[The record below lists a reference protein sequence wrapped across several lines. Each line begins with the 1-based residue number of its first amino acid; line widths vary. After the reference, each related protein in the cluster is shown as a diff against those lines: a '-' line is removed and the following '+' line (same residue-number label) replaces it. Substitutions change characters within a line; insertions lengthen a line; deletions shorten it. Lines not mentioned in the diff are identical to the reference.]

1 MSNLIKCPRCK
12 TWNENVEYCID
23 CNQLLQSESQRKVE
37 LEAKQLAYKNR
48 PKDNIDIFVANFKN
62 SKNPFV
68 KGVYYVVQSVGL
80 LFILVASVMLGF
92 ALLGPG

>member
-12 TWNENVEYCID
+12 TWNENVEYCIN
-23 CNQLLQSESQRKVE
+23 CNQLLQSETQRKVE

-48 PKDNIDIFVANFKN
+48 PKDKIDTFVAGLKN
-62 SKNPFV
+62 SKNPFI
-68 KGVYYVVQSVGL
+68 KGAYYIAQSIGL
-80 LFILVASVMLGF
+80 LFILVASVMLSF